1 MEDRLGADFADVRVS
16 DSGQVGAGPPAQAWT
31 TGNDITF
38 AYGAFRPGTRSGDA
52 LLAHELAHVVQQR
65 GSSPSPSTLPATAVA
80 LEGQAREVA
89 AAVADNG
96 AMPHISRNVGRRVQR
111 EERKGDLT
119 VVPELGETDK
129 ARNWFD
135 PSAKVRKPVWTPEQG
150 YVKNPS
156 ARELTSLV
164 RNGKI
169 AEGFEN
175 GQFMYAV
182 DEQGNTWLGKRLQ
195 EPGTAVGRATGL
207 PHPTLIGGKSPVV
220 QAAGEVEIRAGRIFK
235 IDNQSGHF
243 QPGRTTLSVSAKAFL
258 KLPTT
263 AFHKDFSME
272 SVHFDPAGV
281 RSVKSF
287 RSIQMLKLG
296 FRDLKGA
303 LRALRPRA
311 ILGRL
316 KSPAFR
322 GRMASAA
329 GNIAA
334 VLVMIGLQLLLGA
347 WLEKLNE
354 KFIKRQIDE
363 LAPKVEEALADKG
376 DELDRL
382 LEEDPD
388 ADIYVNVQFD
398 IGVASVLTMDPEG
411 QGEAQMMD
419 IPPVVWLGPVGYS
432 RKPWDPKPIVTKD
445 SACLGTSKTETTR
458 VTASEAFSPKD
469 LFAAEPKGAETP
481 SKPESTP

>member
-1 MEDRLGADFADVRVS
+1 MFV
-16 DSGQVGAGPPAQAWT
+16 
-31 TGNDITF
+31 
-38 AYGAFRPGTRSGDA
+38 YGAFRPGTRSGDA

-65 GSSPSPSTLPATAVA
+65 GSSPSPSTPPATAAA

-89 AAVADNG
+89 AAVTDNR
-96 AMPHISRNVGRRVQR
+96 AMPHISRNAGRRVQW

-129 ARNWFD
+129 TRNWFD

-195 EPGTAVGRATGL
+195 EPPGTAVGRATGL
-207 PHPTLIGGKSPVV
+207 PHPTLIGGKNPVV

-263 AFHKDFSME
+263 AFHKDFGME

-281 RSVKSF
+281 RSVKPF
-287 RSIQMLKLG
+287 RSVQMLKLG

-303 LRALRPRA
+303 LRALKPRA
-311 ILGRL
+311 IAGRL

-334 VLVMIGLQLLLGA
+334 VLIMIGLQLLLGA
-347 WLEKLNE
+347 ALEKLNE
-354 KFIKRQIDE
+354 SFIKRQIED
-363 LAPKVEEALADKG
+363 LSPKVEEALAEKG

-398 IGVASVLTMDPEG
+398 IGVASTLMMDPDN
-411 QGEAQMMD
+411 QQAPVQTMD

-445 SACLGTSKTETTR
+445 SACLGTTKTETTR

-469 LFAAEPKGAETP
+469 LFATEPKGAGTP
-481 SKPESTP
+481 SKPGSTP